1 MQLKVPCPTCGKRLR
16 LGEHESGKRA
26 LCPACGG
33 AVEVPPAP
41 LLGPLRP
48 ETPTGST
55 PLAELDIGDSEP
67 SLIVLEVIP
76 SPEAA
81 LALGSDA
88 AAAAAAAS
96 VPEPAAAPPRQVHAV
111 RRRRKRGAKDD
122 DAASDRVPLI
132 HIHPAYGLA
141 AAAVA
146 VVLVS
151 VATLAALGRF
161 ESWEER
167 HRADMTALKGQAETA
182 ANEGRLDDA

>member
-33 AVEVPPAP
+33 AGEGPPGP

-76 SPEAA
+76 SPEAT
-81 LALGSDA
+81 LALGGDA
-88 AAAAAAAS
+88 GAAGAAQPSEMSANGARA
-96 VPEPAAAPPRQVHAV
+96 PTGPAANRDA
-111 RRRRKRGAKDD
+111 RRGKD
-122 DAASDRVPLI
+122 
-132 HIHPAYGLA
+132 
-141 AAAVA
+141 
-146 VVLVS
+146 
-151 VATLAALGRF
+151 
-161 ESWEER
+161 
-167 HRADMTALKGQAETA
+167 KG
-182 ANEGRLDDA
+182 

>member
-33 AVEVPPAP
+33 TVEVPPAP

-76 SPEAA
+76 SPEAT
-81 LALGSDA
+81 LALGGDA
-88 AAAAAAAS
+88 GAAGAGVAQPSETSANGARVATA
-96 VPEPAAAPPRQVHAV
+96 PAGNRDV
-111 RRRRKRGAKDD
+111 RR
-122 DAASDRVPLI
+122 
-132 HIHPAYGLA
+132 
-141 AAAVA
+141 
-146 VVLVS
+146 
-151 VATLAALGRF
+151 
-161 ESWEER
+161 
-167 HRADMTALKGQAETA
+167 
-182 ANEGRLDDA
+182 